1 MLEDPARAA
10 DHEGSRPP
18 RTGADGHAHGPPDTT
33 PAPGPGA
40 RESPPEP
47 SPRAPAPAARTTT
60 AEAPADAPGDASTDA
75 AAPTGPAAASGAS
88 DPTGPTRTDPAENS
102 AATAPEPREPPR
114 RSDATR
120 AAILAA
126 ARERFAGDGYERA
139 TIRAIARDAAI
150 DPSMVMRYF
159 GNKAGL
165 FAAASE
171 LDLRLPDLDR
181 VPRDAIGATLVRH
194 FVRLWEGNETL
205 AAVLRVAATNPAGAE
220 RMRTVFRE
228 QLGPAVRG
236 VCPDPAQAPARGAL
250 VMSQVLG
257 MALARYVLRL
267 PPAVTLSEDEV
278 VAWLGP
284 TVQRYL
290 TATEA
295 DVGASA
301 GAGAPP
307 PPPGGPGAPGGD
319 GEHGPERGRRA
330 E

>member
-18 RTGADGHAHGPPDTT
+18 RTGADGHAHGPPDTS

-40 RESPPEP
+40 RESPPGPHAAAAVPPPEETAADGSPAAVDAPTAAPSEP
-47 SPRAPAPAARTTT
+47 SPPAPPN
-60 AEAPADAPGDASTDA
+60 APSGVSDPVG
-75 AAPTGPAAASGAS
+75 PTGAPRA
-88 DPTGPTRTDPAENS
+88 TDQ
-102 AATAPEPREPPR
+102 EPREPSR

-120 AAILAA
+120 AAILTA
-126 ARERFAGDGYERA
+126 ARDRFACDGYERA
-139 TIRAIARDAAI
+139 TIRAIARDASI

-171 LDLRLPDLDR
+171 LDLRLPDLGQ
-181 VPRDAIGATLVRH
+181 VPRDHVGATLVRH

-220 RMRTVFRE
+220 RMRAVFRE

-267 PPAVTLSEDEV
+267 PPAVTLSEDQV

-284 TVQRYL
+284 SVQRYL
-290 TATEA
+290 TAPDPGT
-295 DVGASA
+295 
-301 GAGAPP
+301 APVPAERP
-307 PPPGGPGAPGGD
+307 PATAESGGESGD
-319 GEHGPERGRRA
+319 RRDGRPE
-330 E
+330 

>member
-1 MLEDPARAA
+1 MLEDPARAG

-18 RTGADGHAHGPPDTT
+18 RTGADSHAHGPPD
-33 PAPGPGA
+33 PAPARGPGA

-47 SPRAPAPAARTTT
+47 SADASGEEPAPT
-60 AEAPADAPGDASTDA
+60 AG
-75 AAPTGPAAASGAS
+75 G
-88 DPTGPTRTDPAENS
+88 S
-102 AATAPEPREPPR
+102 AATADTPAAPTPPTAASGVSDPGAAPPPNGRRAPVRADAADHTDAAEAEPREPAR

-120 AAILAA
+120 AAILTA
-126 ARERFAGDGYERA
+126 ARDRFACDGYERA
-139 TIRAIARDAAI
+139 TIRAIARDASI

-171 LDLRLPDLDR
+171 LDLRLPDLAR
-181 VPRDAIGATLVRH
+181 VPRDDIGATLVRH

-220 RMRTVFRE
+220 RMRTVFRD

-267 PPAVTLSEDEV
+267 PPAVTLSEDQV

-284 TVQRYL
+284 SVQRYL
-290 TATEA
+290 TAPDAHTP
-295 DVGASA
+295 A
-301 GAGAPP
+301 GPP
-307 PPPGGPGAPGGD
+307 ERDPGAAG
-319 GEHGPERGRRA
+319 
-330 E
+330 